1 MVTVYAF
8 RFTATGRI
16 FEAIEMQ
23 ASGSS
28 YRKLGHHHSRGIADC
43 KEERRPGWVI
53 LPSRTPL
60 GLRIAAGGLHMFS
73 GKMGSMSS
81 REEEKV
87 ITAARESGR
96 VESRTSDIPVF
107 YATNRE
113 R

>member
-1 MVTVYAF
+1 
-8 RFTATGRI
+8 
-16 FEAIEMQ
+16 
-23 ASGSS
+23 
-28 YRKLGHHHSRGIADC
+28 
-43 KEERRPGWVI
+43 
-53 LPSRTPL
+53 
-60 GLRIAAGGLHMFS
+60 MFS